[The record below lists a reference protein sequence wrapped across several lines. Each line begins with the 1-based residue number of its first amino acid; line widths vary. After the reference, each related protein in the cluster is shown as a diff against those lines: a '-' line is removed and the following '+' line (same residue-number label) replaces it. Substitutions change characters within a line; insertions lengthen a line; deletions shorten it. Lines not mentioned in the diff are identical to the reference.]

1 MKLLNLLAQTQMM
14 LINKGNE
21 FTNSNLI
28 IQKLGGFLSLPNQ
41 TDNFLFPLAE
51 Y

>member
-28 IQKLGGFLSLPNQ
+28 IQKLEGFLTLPNQ
-41 TDNFLFPLAE
+41 MDSILFP
-51 Y
+51 